1 MSRSFEYEK
10 VARSIDTIKDV
21 DTLRNMAKSYVKL
34 FLKQKE
40 TIGSIAKMKVDQ
52 MQLLVIIHMI
62 DFKARG
68 KSMNPM
74 FSRHQWELILRAVR
88 ERRGHEMCGTKW
100 HREYGDIII
109 SIENNLL
116 SVKDVTDSNDDWND
130 FWSSDSRGL
139 TSNSMY

>member
-1 MSRSFEYEK
+1 
-10 VARSIDTIKDV
+10 
-21 DTLRNMAKSYVKL
+21 
-34 FLKQKE
+34 
-40 TIGSIAKMKVDQ
+40 
-52 MQLLVIIHMI
+52 
-62 DFKARG
+62 
-68 KSMNPM
+68 MNPM

-116 SVKDVTDSNDDWND
+116 SVKDVTDFNDDWND